1 MQQKKEDI
9 GGIDGDSSNVLF
21 ELRKTLSSLGNSI
34 ANRQERVDFQ
44 K

>member
-1 MQQKKEDI
+1 MFYQEILKQPR
-9 GGIDGDSSNVLF
+9 SNNMTYL
-21 ELRKTLSSLGNSI
+21 EEWHSLSSLGNSI

>member
-1 MQQKKEDI
+1 MRASGASALRNGGKI
-9 GGIDGDSSNVLF
+9 GPQCKV
-21 ELRKTLSSLGNSI
+21 LSSLGNSI

>member
-1 MQQKKEDI
+1 MDYILKD
-9 GGIDGDSSNVLF
+9 GNGII
-21 ELRKTLSSLGNSI
+21 LSSLGNSI